1 MSAAPLTERR
11 NRRRLT
17 PSRRAWVSA
26 ASWVRRMVS
35 ASIAVIGGGT
45 YSPFEHGPSLMGSS
59 RSES

>member
-11 NRRRLT
+11 NLRRLM
-17 PSRRAWVSA
+17 PRSRAWVSA
-26 ASWVRRMVS
+26 ASWVRRIVS

-45 YSPFEHGPSLMGSS
+45 NSPFEHGSSLMGSS